1 VLGACGALALLVG
14 DGGLDGR
21 ALRLGEVVGEGVERH
36 RELNRSGAH
45 HDPFPFAMR
54 MQSGHGVL
62 PLGHGAALCI
72 WLFSSGGRRA
82 WPHRGARLTSQ
93 WQYPSS
99 APYAVANRNRS
110 SWPPARF
117 GVVLGS
123 RGGVV
128 MGATTFIAQTA
139 IQTANGGV
147 SPRDDSQTANP
158 QGANVA
164 A

>member
-99 APYAVANRNRS
+99 APYAV
-110 SWPPARF
+110 
-117 GVVLGS
+117 
-123 RGGVV
+123 V